1 MEKTL
6 QKNIIII
13 QEDARPFQK
22 QQKIKIEQKHATK
35 NLLVKN
41 LRTTEKSTLKKNPL
55 CFFC

>member
-6 QKNIIII
+6 QKNIIIII

-35 NLLVKN
+35 IF
-41 LRTTEKSTLKKNPL
+41 LKI
-55 CFFC
+55 

>member
-6 QKNIIII
+6 QKNIII

-35 NLLVKN
+35 IF
-41 LRTTEKSTLKKNPL
+41 LKI
-55 CFFC
+55 

>member
-6 QKNIIII
+6 QKNIII

-35 NLLVKN
+35 NLLDKN
-41 LRTTEKSTLKKNPL
+41 LRTTTEKSTLKKNPL